1 MEETIQSLIRAYDLQ
16 PHPEGGYFKEKYRSD
31 QTVFS
36 KEAQKE
42 RQAISHIY
50 YLLTKGQVARFH
62 KVLHDEI
69 WHVYQGSPMKLIY
82 LDGTEMKEEIFG
94 PGCKEYF
101 AVIKGGQYQAAEST
115 GDYTLIGCTVGPG
128 FNYEDWILL
137 ADDKENADLLTGKFS
152 EYKRFL

>member
-1 MEETIQSLIRAYDLQ
+1 MEETIQSLIKAYDLQ
-16 PHPEGGYFKEKYRSD
+16 PHPEGGYYKEKYRSD

-69 WHVYQGSPMKLIY
+69 WHVYQGAPMKLIY

-101 AVIKGGQYQAAEST
+101 AVINSLSARKEFLRFGAHISFSLNFYSETQGSSMQN
-115 GDYTLIGCTVGPG
+115 P
-128 FNYEDWILL
+128 
-137 ADDKENADLLTGKFS
+137 DKSDKDFPFTRI
-152 EYKRFL
+152 KRFFW